1 MIAGRD
7 DIKQRLIQA
16 AQKDGLPVD
25 TPESSQPAS
34 PEPPTPPTQA
44 PSPARPMR
52 SIRFDE
58 RQLATCY
65 SNAFRSQRTPEEI
78 VLDFGLA
85 EPVPSSDAQSRVVR
99 IQVGPRVVMSPRS
112 AKRLLGL
119 LGKVIERH
127 EQAHGRLDVHLA
139 RVGPDRP
146 E

>member
-25 TPESSQPAS
+25 TPKPSQPA
-34 PEPPTPPTQA
+34 PTQS
-44 PSPARPMR
+44 PSPVRPKR

-58 RQLATCY
+58 RQLTTSY

-85 EPVPSSDAQSRVVR
+85 EPVPSSDPQSRVVR